1 MNNSRLMAFRRR
13 WTALAP
19 REKTMV
25 SGAAVFLASLLVWL
39 ALIQPA
45 LKNIDYWQAE
55 TPKLRAQSQALELLL
70 REVTTPVGLDL
81 EHSLRQSLDALPV
94 AGPGSVLATDTGCG
108 PRRCGA
114 RLVIE

>member
-81 EHSLRQSLDALPV
+81 EHSLRNPSTPPDWR
-94 AGPGSVLATDTGCG
+94 GTTGCR
-108 PRRCGA
+108 PRICPGY
-114 RLVIE
+114 